1 MSDQRGFSLIELL
14 VAMAAAALLLVTLAS
29 VTGGL
34 AARAR
39 NNDRTAPLIEE
50 ARAGAALA
58 ALVARAVP
66 TDQPTAIMTDEGAL
80 RFPILGDRGDA
91 QSVALT
97 VVNSD
102 QVLEAA
108 LQDRQGR
115 TIAGSEELLIEG
127 ARAISITAP
136 IVGASNGDRRL
147 SRVEIHVTRTDG
159 SQYSLAASPRIT
171 ARPGCRF
178 DAISLECRP
187 Q

>member
-1 MSDQRGFSLIELL
+1 MIDQRGFSLIELL

-29 VTGGL
+29 VSGGL

-39 NNDRTAPLIEE
+39 STDRTAPLIEE

-58 ALVARAVP
+58 ALAARAVP
-66 TDQPTAIMTDEGAL
+66 TDEPTAITSDEGAL
-80 RFPILGDRGDA
+80 RFPVVGDEGDP
-91 QSVALT
+91 QSVSLT
-97 VVNSD
+97 VVNSGEA
-102 QVLEAA
+102 LEAA

-127 ARAISITAP
+127 AKVISIAAP
-136 IVGASNGDRRL
+136 VSAARNGDRRL
-147 SRVEIHVTRTDG
+147 GRVEIRVTRTDG

>member
-1 MSDQRGFSLIELL
+1 MTDQRGFSLIELL

-39 NNDRTAPLIEE
+39 SNDRTAPLIEE

-66 TDQPTAIMTDEGAL
+66 TDQPTALVAEEGAL
-80 RFPILGDRGDA
+80 RFPVAGDEGDA
-91 QSVALT
+91 QSVSLT
-97 VVNSD
+97 VGNGGEA
-102 QVLEAA
+102 LEVA
-108 LQDRQGR
+108 LQDQQGR

-127 ARAISITAP
+127 AREISITAP

-147 SRVEIHVTRTDG
+147 SRVEVSVTRADG

>member
-1 MSDQRGFSLIELL
+1 MTDQRGFSLIELL
-14 VAMAAAALLLVTLAS
+14 VAMAAAALLLATLAS

-39 NNDRTAPLIEE
+39 SADRTAPLLEE

-66 TDQPTAIMTDEGAL
+66 TDEPGAIVSDEGAL
-80 RFPILGDRGDA
+80 LFPVAGNAGDA
-91 QSVALT
+91 QSVVLT
-97 VVNSD
+97 VGNGGRA
-102 QVLEAA
+102 LEAA
-108 LQDRQGR
+108 LQNRQGR
-115 TIAGSEELLIEG
+115 TIAGSEELLVEG
-127 ARAISITAP
+127 ARAISIAAP
-136 IVGASNGDRRL
+136 VSVSRNGDRRL
-147 SRVEIHVTRTDG
+147 SRVEIRVTRADG